1 MAGRIVKDV
10 VIAGGGV
17 IGMSVAFNLTKFID
31 PSRICVLEPEPT
43 YVRSAS
49 ALSWASIRQQFSL
62 AENIK
67 LSQSSIKF
75 IKEIDQHLR
84 VPGDE
89 DVVDIHY
96 KHGSYLF
103 LAREE
108 DADRLETN
116 IAVQKEANVKVHRY
130 NQSELKEKYP
140 YLNLEDIVLG
150 SDCGEDEGWFD
161 PWLLLSA
168 YKNKIKS
175 LGVDIVTCRVTG
187 FNPDKSLLVHDLKTN
202 RTQTLHYSKFV
213 NSTGIHAKFTN
224 NLLNSALSS
233 DSRFN
238 LPVTPQRH
246 YTFNIA
252 CKEGP
257 SDLPLTLCP
266 LKTVIRSEG
275 PNYIV
280 KSSAGTFV
288 DDEEELK
295 DFGDVDD
302 ANFIEDIWE
311 NLAYRIP
318 AFEATKIL
326 GGWVGYYEY
335 NTLDQNALIGPHP
348 AIPDHYFINGFSG
361 HGIQQSPAAGQCLA
375 EIMCGVQPH
384 LDISNLSLDRV
395 VENRPYMERNIY

>member
-1 MAGRIVKDV
+1 MAGRLLKDV

-17 IGMSVAFNLTKFID
+17 MGMSTAFNLTKFTH
-31 PSRICVLEPEPT
+31 PSKICMLEPDPT

-75 IKEIDQHLR
+75 IKDIDQYLR
-84 VPGDE
+84 VQGEE
-89 DVVDIHY
+89 DAIDINY

-108 DADRLETN
+108 TAHLLEEN
-116 IAVQKEANVKVHRY
+116 IAVQKEANVKVH
-130 NQSELKEKYP
+130 
-140 YLNLEDIVLG
+140 
-150 SDCGEDEGWFD
+150 
-161 PWLLLSA
+161 
-168 YKNKIKS
+168 NK
-175 LGVDIVTCRVTG
+175 T
-187 FNPDKSLLVHDLKTN
+187 TN
-202 RTQTLHYSKFV
+202 DTLTLHYNKFV
-213 NSTGIHAKFTN
+213 NATGIHAKFTN
-224 NLLNSALSS
+224 NLLNEVLPS
-233 DSRFN
+233 DSKFD
-238 LPVTPQRH
+238 LPVTPQRNF
-246 YTFNIA
+246 TFNIA
-252 CKEGP
+252 CKDGP
-257 SDLPLTLCP
+257 ANLPLTLCP

-280 KSSAGTFV
+280 KSSVGTLT
-288 DDEEELK
+288 DNQEELE

-302 ANFIEDIWE
+302 ANFVEDIWE

-335 NTLDQNALIGPHP
+335 NTLDQNALIGRHP
-348 AIPDHYFINGFSG
+348 AVADHYFINGFSG

-375 EIMCGVQPH
+375 EIMCGVEPH
-384 LDISNLSLDRV
+384 LDIAALSLERV
-395 VENRPYMERNIY
+395 VENKPYRERNIL